1 MITFPMLPGIEINL
15 YLLVFTGLG
24 AGIVS
29 GFAGVGGGFFMT
41 PALIVLGFPANI
53 AVGTSLAWVV
63 GNCVVGAFRHGKQGN
78 IDIKLGLVM
87 ISAAMAGMEIGVRIL
102 NWITRMG
109 LADEGVLSIAIVV
122 LLIVGTYTLMESVRR
137 KRQLDVMLKQG
148 EVAPPMGAPP
158 LAQRLQRIKLPPMV
172 HFSGAR
178 ITISIWIVVAI
189 GLLTGMLAGVMG
201 VGGGFI
207 MVPSLVY
214 LVGVPSFVAVGTDLF
229 QIIFSAAYGVVRH
242 SMSGNVVIFASFVML
257 IASSIGVQFGVLT
270 TRYVRAVSVRYILG
284 ICIMLSAGGSAL
296 KLYGVLLGERAAWA
310 GTGSLIVTFGG
321 LGLGVVMIIALLVI
335 AVRHRNGRNIPSWA
349 RSLMSDTD
357 N

>member
-15 YLLVFTGLG
+15 YLLIFTGLG

-53 AVGTSLAWVV
+53 AVGTSLAWVA
-63 GNCVVGAFRHGKQGN
+63 GNCVVGAFRHGKLGN

-87 ISAAMAGMEIGVRIL
+87 IAAAMGGMEVGVRIL
-102 NWITRMG
+102 NWIKRIG
-109 LADEGVLSIAIVV
+109 IVDEGVLSIAIVV
-122 LLIVGTYTLMESVRR
+122 LLIVGSYTLVESIRR
-137 KRQLDVMLKQG
+137 KRQLDGLLRQG
-148 EVAPPMGAPP
+148 EAAPPMDTPP

-178 ITISIWIVVAI
+178 VTISLWIVLAI

-214 LVGVPSFVAVGTDLF
+214 LVGVSSFVAVGTDLF

-242 SMSGNVVIFASFVML
+242 SMSGNVVIFASFIML
-257 IASSIGVQFGVLT
+257 VASSIGVQFGVLT

-284 ICIMLSAGGSAL
+284 ICILISAVGSAL

-310 GTGSLIVTFGG
+310 GTGSLIATFGG
-321 LGLGVVMIIALLVI
+321 LGLGVMMVVALLVI
-335 AVRHRNGRNIPSWA
+335 AVRHRNGGNIPSWA
-349 RSLMSDTD
+349 RSLMSDTAG
-357 N
+357 

>member
-1 MITFPMLPGIEINL
+1 MLPGIEINL
-15 YLLVFTGLG
+15 YLLIFTGLG
-24 AGIVS
+24 AGVVS

-41 PALIVLGFPANI
+41 PTLIVLGFPANI
-53 AVGTSLAWVV
+53 AVGTSLAWVA
-63 GNCVVGAFRHGKQGN
+63 GNCVVGAFRHGKLGN

-87 ISAAMAGMEIGVRIL
+87 IAAAMGGMEVGVRIL
-102 NWITRMG
+102 NWIKRIG
-109 LADEGVLSIAIVV
+109 LVDEGVLSIAIVV
-122 LLIVGTYTLMESVRR
+122 LLIVGSYTLVESIRR
-137 KRQLDVMLKQG
+137 KRQLDGLLRQG
-148 EVAPPMGAPP
+148 EVAPPMDTPP

-178 ITISIWIVVAI
+178 VTISLWIVVAI

-229 QIIFSAAYGVVRH
+229 QIIFSASYGVIRH
-242 SMSGNVVIFASFVML
+242 SMSGNVVIFASFIML
-257 IASSIGVQFGVLT
+257 VASSIGVQFGVLT

-284 ICIMLSAGGSAL
+284 ICILIAAVGSAL

-310 GTGSLIVTFGG
+310 GTGSLIATFGG
-321 LGLGVVMIIALLVI
+321 LGLGVIMIVALLVI
-335 AVRHRNGRNIPSWA
+335 AVRHRNGGNIPSWA
-349 RSLMSDTD
+349 RSLMSDTAG
-357 N
+357 